1 MHVPIVSG
9 YADVPVDAQST
20 GIEGYRLLV
29 FVKRPMN
36 IPVSLRRGRDFLFL
50 KEKTM
55 NQNLFKELAS
65 LVPAQLDAGQVFT
78 GTPTGKAVN
87 RIPNDL
93 W

>member
-1 MHVPIVSG
+1 
-9 YADVPVDAQST
+9 
-20 GIEGYRLLV
+20 
-29 FVKRPMN
+29 
-36 IPVSLRRGRDFLFL
+36 
-50 KEKTM
+50 M

-65 LVPAQLDAGQVFT
+65 LVPVQLDAGQVCT